1 MSLLLSSALLRS
13 TAVRTVRRHASVMVM
28 AVRLEESASS
38 DRRRHLA
45 SFSKPT
51 TTKLLSR
58 SVSTTA
64 PTARAPVDKPPPHA
78 TLHLDGEKVLAPPM
92 VYIAG
97 EEMTHY
103 ACNLILQEWLEP
115 YFDMSQWQRFDLS
128 CRHRDETNDQV
139 LNDAVQAGKKIGA
152 IFKEPTI
159 TPTAVQQKEM
169 GLSKPLGSPNGAMR
183 RGWNGIT
190 ISRDTI
196 HITGIDLG
204 YKNPVFF
211 ERHAVGGEYG
221 AGWKQVGAGSLI
233 TNFLPQKGD
242 PVIVDK
248 RDLTDDQNVV
258 VVYHNPYDN
267 VDELAH
273 LFFQRCLEAKITPY
287 VVTKKTVFKW
297 QEPFWAIMKDI
308 FDKEYKEDF
317 VKLGLLEKCGGEL
330 QHLISD
336 AATMKLIRWTDG
348 GFGMAAHNYDGDMCT
363 YFANFWAVLVVDGL
377 SGEANIFYCFIM
389 FACLLKVT
397 DQIAQVHRSPG
408 FITSNLVGKNDD
420 GTLIKEFEAS
430 HGTVSDLWHDHLA
443 GKETSLNPLGL
454 VEAMLGALEHAA
466 TLDVEKDPSN
476 THKQTVKDQIFN
488 FSSTLRNAIHN
499 TFRYGQGTRDM
510 SGPSGFTTE
519 DFIRK
524 VAWRLHRYLAAQ
536 YEESPPPVLSD
547 VDRKFRR
554 NYDIDEE
561 AVKEMF
567 TKYDKNGDGFID
579 AEEFTSMMVRLNL
592 APKKDVNKEKKP
604 DV

>member
-1 MSLLLSSALLRS
+1 MTIIRKMSLLISSSAALARS
-13 TAVRTVRRHASVMVM
+13 TAARAVRRQVSVM
-28 AVRLEESASS
+28 AVAVRSEESALSLISNRSS
-38 DRRRHLA
+38 RHLA
-45 SFSKPT
+45 SFS
-51 TTKLLSR
+51 TTKLQSR
-58 SVSTTA
+58 TVSTTA
-64 PTARAPVDKPPPHA
+64 PTARAPLDKPPPHA

-128 CRHRDETNDQV
+128 CRHRDATNDQV
-139 LNDAVQAGKKIGA
+139 LKDAVQAGKQIGA
-152 IFKEPTI
+152 IFKEPTV

-169 GLSKPLGSPNGAMR
+169 GLSQPLGSPNGAMR

-273 LFFQRCLEAKITPY
+273 LFFRRCLEAKITPY

-317 VKLGLLEKCGGEL
+317 VKLGLLEKCDGEL

-348 GFGMAAHNYDGDMCT
+348 GFGMAAHNYDGDM
-363 YFANFWAVLVVDGL
+363 L
-377 SGEANIFYCFIM
+377 
-389 FACLLKVT
+389 T

-488 FSSTLRNAIHN
+488 YSSTLRNAMHN